1 MRDARIDTQGRYGNV
16 GMRECGN
23 AGMRLRGSKGRRKE
37 HVSSN
42 KSRIIYVQLECN
54 EHLVEE

>member
-23 AGMRLRGSKGRRKE
+23 AGMR
-37 HVSSN
+37 
-42 KSRIIYVQLECN
+42 ECGN
-54 EHLVEE
+54 AVEGIEREAKRTCLQ